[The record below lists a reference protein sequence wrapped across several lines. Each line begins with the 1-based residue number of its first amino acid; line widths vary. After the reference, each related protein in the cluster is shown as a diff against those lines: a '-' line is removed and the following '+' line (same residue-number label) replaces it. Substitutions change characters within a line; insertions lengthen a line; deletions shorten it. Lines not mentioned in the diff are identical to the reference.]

1 VVDPAD
7 GTLYVGEEDAGIWR
21 FAPGSTTGE
30 LVARVDNQHLVADVE
45 GLALLRHG
53 DKAWL
58 VASSQGDNAYAVFAL
73 PGMTPVGRFAI
84 GPGQFGGA
92 EETDGIE
99 LAGGSFG
106 PQYPDGLFVA
116 QDGHNQPHA
125 QNFKLVS
132 WAAVKAA
139 LGIE

>member
-1 VVDPAD
+1 V
-7 GTLYVGEEDAGIWR
+7 
-21 FAPGSTTGE
+21 
-30 LVARVDNQHLVADVE
+30 
-45 GLALLRHG
+45 
-53 DKAWL
+53 L

-73 PGMTPVGRFAI
+73 PAMTPLGRFAVTA
-84 GPGQFGGA
+84 GQFGGA
-92 EETDGIE
+92 EETDGIA

-106 PQYPDGLFVA
+106 PGLPDGLFVA
-116 QDGHNQPHA
+116 QDGHNQPAA

>member
-1 VVDPAD
+1 MSARRTPAS
-7 GTLYVGEEDAGIWR
+7 GASR
-21 FAPGSTTGE
+21 PARPQGE
-30 LVARVDNQHLVADVE
+30 LVARVDN
-45 GLALLRHG
+45 RHSSPTSR
-53 DKAWL
+53 AWRCCARASGWLL

-73 PGMTPVGRFAI
+73 PAMTPLGRFAI
-84 GPGQFGGA
+84 VAGQFGGA

-106 PQYPDGLFVA
+106 PGFPDGLFVA

-139 LGIE
+139 LGLD